1 MITGMSPCALLN
13 DSGWHLLG
21 GGEEARL
28 QTYSCCLLPAAIS
41 GSICFTSGP
50 LKSRQDYT
58 CEHILGER
66 PRESKGVG
74 GVV

>member
-1 MITGMSPCALLN
+1 MSPCALLN

-21 GGEEARL
+21 GGGGARL

-41 GSICFTSGP
+41 GSICFTLGP
-50 LKSRQDYT
+50 LKSRRQDYT

-66 PRESKGVG
+66 PRESKGAG